1 MARKQLFSKYF
12 LDPIYA
18 KAKIMIAPDG
28 GDGGGGGGGG
38 GGGATPAPIVT
49 SVIASKT
56 QITKNNETVQFTVNI
71 FNEYTSCLIN
81 GSGISAPGLSVV
93 NGVPS
98 SAVTPTATGT
108 LTYTVTAVNS
118 TIAIP
123 NTGTKTTTI
132 SVLAWPT
139 IGSFT
144 ATVSGS
150 NVLLVPTFS
159 PTTGITA
166 KIIYGTTTINNVVS
180 GTTYTVAKPTV
191 STTYTLEVANEAG
204 VGNQLSQT
212 VPVTALNPNITG
224 FASSSQTVD
233 ANTNFTITPSFTNG
247 TGVITRSKGTF
258 GASGTSI
265 TSIACSTGVAI
276 TTQITE
282 TTTFTLRVT
291 AT

>member
-1 MARKQLFSKYF
+1 MARKELFSKYF

-38 GGGATPAPIVT
+38 SATPAPIVT
-49 SVIASKT
+49 SVTASKT

-71 FNEYTSCLIN
+71 YNEYTSCLIN

-98 SAVTPTATGT
+98 SPVTPTATGT

-118 TIAIP
+118 AIAAP

-180 GTTYTVAKPTV
+180 GTTYTVAKPSV

-212 VPVTALNPNITG
+212 VPVTALNPTISG
-224 FASSSQTVD
+224 FASSTQTVNE
-233 ANTNFTITPSFTNG
+233 NTNFTITPAFTNG

-258 GASGTSI
+258 TGGA

-276 TTQITE
+276 TTQSTE

>member
-1 MARKQLFSKYF
+1 MARKELFSKYL

-38 GGGATPAPIVT
+38 SATPAPIVT
-49 SVIASKT
+49 SVTASKT

-71 FNEYTSCLIN
+71 YNEYTSCLIN

-98 SAVTPTATGT
+98 SPVTPTATGT

-118 TIAIP
+118 AIAAP

-204 VGNQLSQT
+204 VGNQKSEA
-212 VPVTALNPNITG
+212 VPVTALNPTISG
-224 FASSSQTVD
+224 FASSSQTVNGSTD
-233 ANTNFTITPSFTNG
+233 FTITPAFTNG

-258 GASGTSI
+258 TGGG

>member
-1 MARKQLFSKYF
+1 MARKELFSKYF

-38 GGGATPAPIVT
+38 SATPAPIVQ
-49 SVIASKT
+49 SVTASKT

-71 FNEYTSCLIN
+71 HNDYTSCLIN

-98 SAVTPTATGT
+98 SPVTPTTTGT

-118 TIAIP
+118 AIAAP

-204 VGNQLSQT
+204 VGNQKSEA
-212 VPVTALNPNITG
+212 VPVTALNPNISG
-224 FASSSQTVD
+224 FASSTQTVNE
-233 ANTNFTITPSFTNG
+233 NTDFTITPAFTNG
-247 TGVITRSKGTF
+247 TGVITRNKGAFT
-258 GASGTSI
+258 GGG
-265 TSIACSTGVAI
+265 TSIACSTGVPI
-276 TTQITE
+276 TTRITE